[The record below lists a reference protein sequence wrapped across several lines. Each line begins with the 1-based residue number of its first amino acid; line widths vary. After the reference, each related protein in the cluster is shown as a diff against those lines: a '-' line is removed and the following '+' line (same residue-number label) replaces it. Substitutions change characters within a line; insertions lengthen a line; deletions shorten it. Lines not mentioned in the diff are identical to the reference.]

1 MPYVNVKVTPEGV
14 TAERKR
20 RIIAGITEVLQTVLG
35 KDPNT
40 TMIVID
46 EVATDNWGLG
56 GESVTTRRQRE
67 LRP

>member
-1 MPYVNVKVTPEGV
+1 MPYVNVKVTPDGV

-35 KDPNT
+35 KDPET

-46 EVATDNWGLG
+46 EVEADNWGLG
-56 GESVTTRRQRE
+56 GESVTTRRAREQR
-67 LRP
+67 R